1 MADVWVG
8 SEIGFLKGKGIV
20 ATTALCPPQ
29 EERQVYFL
37 ALFMNECD
45 TVLVSAISTGT
56 TCTAQV

>member
-29 EERQVYFL
+29 EKKQIYLL

-45 TVLVSAISTGT
+45 VVLVSAISTGT
-56 TCTAQV
+56 TSIA